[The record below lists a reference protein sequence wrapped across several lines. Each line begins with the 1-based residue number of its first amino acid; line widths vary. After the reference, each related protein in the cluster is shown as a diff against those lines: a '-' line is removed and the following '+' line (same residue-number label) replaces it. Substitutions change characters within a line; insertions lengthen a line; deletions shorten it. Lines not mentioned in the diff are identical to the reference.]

1 VRSLRAFPIQFQTTN
16 MPSRSRGAI
25 SPEACWIFPRPF
37 QTEGAGKAGCALHP
51 RSRVQKC
58 ASKNAHEHT
67 GQRRHS
73 DFPCAMVYGLYRA
86 LPGDR
91 AFLPPS
97 PALPSAN
104 LTPASGCQ
112 DHTTSPSASQARRQ
126 RAAASTAAR
135 PYVRDVRETPLR
147 VEQDAIDVA
156 LFVISENQNIFC
168 KGALQTFG

>member
-1 VRSLRAFPIQFQTTN
+1 GTPTFPAQWFTAYI
-16 MPSRSRGAI
+16 
-25 SPEACWIFPRPF
+25 
-37 QTEGAGKAGCALHP
+37 
-51 RSRVQKC
+51 
-58 ASKNAHEHT
+58 
-67 GQRRHS
+67 
-73 DFPCAMVYGLYRA
+73 A

-112 DHTTSPSASQARRQ
+112 DHTTSPSASEARRL
-126 RAAASTAAR
+126 RAAASRAAR
-135 PYVRDVRETPLR
+135 PDVRDVRETPLR
-147 VEQDAIDVA
+147 VERDAIDVT